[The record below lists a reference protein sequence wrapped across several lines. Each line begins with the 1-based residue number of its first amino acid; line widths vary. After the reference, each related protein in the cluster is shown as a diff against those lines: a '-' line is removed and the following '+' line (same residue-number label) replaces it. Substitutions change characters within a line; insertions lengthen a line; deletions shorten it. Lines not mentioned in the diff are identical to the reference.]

1 MNICIF
7 STTYFPNIGGAER
20 FTHGLASYLTEKSEK
35 VYVLV
40 PFDQKTLTN
49 FSAKYKILK
58 LRFLSPVRRF
68 KKLLEVALLLNLS
81 FYHLKYHFD
90 IVQAVV
96 LYEPGYIAALFG
108 KLFKISVVLRPTGED
123 IQWDDKSQ
131 YGKISNPPYQN
142 KVLKALKSSS
152 AIIAISP
159 TVRKNIL
166 DFTEGDLKSKMVD
179 IPNGVD
185 LDKFGNGEIREIGGI
200 REIRLL
206 TVGRNVPKKD
216 YPTMIKALSIVK
228 KQIPNVVLYIV
239 GGNQESLVPLIAEL
253 GILNE
258 VTLLGQVPK
267 EEGDFSQFPSKEV
280 IDLYRSSD
288 LFVFSSLIEGCPN
301 VILEAIAA
309 GLPIVAANSQG
320 TWDYVIDME
329 TGLLFNPSDPK
340 DMADKIVKLL
350 ADKALYKQIKNNE
363 QIYSKNFDW
372 SKIAGKYLELYN
384 KLIWKSH

>member
-1 MNICIF
+1 
-7 STTYFPNIGGAER
+7 
-20 FTHGLASYLTEKSEK
+20 
-35 VYVLV
+35 
-40 PFDQKTLTN
+40 
-49 FSAKYKILK
+49 
-58 LRFLSPVRRF
+58 
-68 KKLLEVALLLNLS
+68 
-81 FYHLKYHFD
+81 
-90 IVQAVV
+90 
-96 LYEPGYIAALFG
+96 
-108 KLFKISVVLRPTGED
+108 VVLRPTGED